1 MKQYRL
7 LRNNKESGPYSAEE
21 LIQSGFKPYD
31 LIWADGKSAAWRY
44 PGEMGEFKMHA
55 PAVEEQPFDR
65 FYKKPSPTESKKES
79 PIPILK
85 ETITPVIKETPA
97 SIASS
102 NFNAIPSI
110 VVKAEKPRIRIKADS
125 RKIEMPVVSEPVIQ
139 KEKIKPVPQEE
150 KIKPALQKEIIKP
163 MFERETVKTT
173 QAITNPGWKDMWLD
187 WEQEK
192 KAISSL
198 NKISVK
204 DHAHEVLETK
214 FSQSLDEIKERY
226 VETVLKPKR
235 ISSIGKSGN
244 LITVFILIAAILGF
258 GMWMGIKWSG
268 NGNTLTQQKIASIQP
283 QSVKTSPENE
293 QPHEQ
298 NLPAAD
304 ETKTSA
310 VNNGTKTSN
319 NENKTSAPSNENS
332 TNPVS
337 QPVAHNTI
345 PAIKKTQTSHSVDEF
360 AESKS
365 VYQPKQKKPV
375 KDFTF
380 QEESKD
386 VEIYNKN
393 VQQNDVAENNVRT
406 EPKKQAPPSGFN
418 HFKPQPKITDFI
430 SVDTYVPSPGSAV
443 GVKLRVQNI
452 SGVAVDMVM
461 VDLHYYDSNG
471 RYQTGAT
478 VYVRNI
484 SAGQTV
490 TVLAPDNSHAV
501 KVNYRIAMISS
512 EKDNMYLIAD

>member
-31 LIWADGKSAAWRY
+31 LIWIDGKSAAWRY
-44 PGEMGEFKMHA
+44 PGEMEEFKLHA

-65 FYKKPSPTESKKES
+65 FYKKPSATESKKES
-79 PIPILK
+79 PIPIAK

-102 NFNAIPSI
+102 SFNAIPSI
-110 VVKAEKPRIRIKADS
+110 AVKAEKPRIRIKADS
-125 RKIEMPVVSEPVIQ
+125 RKIEMNVSSEPVIQ
-139 KEKIKPVPQEE
+139 KEKIKPVIQEE
-150 KIKPALQKEIIKP
+150 KIKPV
-163 MFERETVKTT
+163 FERETVTATQTT
-173 QAITNPGWKDMWLD
+173 TNHGWKDMWLD

-192 KAISSL
+192 KAVSTL
-198 NKISVK
+198 NKISVR
-204 DHAHEVLETK
+204 DHADEVLETK

-226 VETVLKPKR
+226 VETVLKSKR
-235 ISSIGKSGN
+235 TSSRGKSGN
-244 LITVFILIAAILGF
+244 LITSFILIGAILGF
-258 GMWMGIKWSG
+258 GMWMGFKWSG
-268 NGNTLTQQKIASIQP
+268 NGNTLTQQKIANVQP
-283 QSVKTSPENE
+283 HPVKTLPESE
-293 QPHEQ
+293 QPYEQ

-310 VNNGTKTSN
+310 VTNETKTSN
-319 NENKTSAPSNENS
+319 NENKTSVSSKENS

-365 VYQPKQKKPV
+365 VYQPKQKKSV
-375 KDFTF
+375 KDFTP

-386 VEIYNKN
+386 VELYNKN

-406 EPKKQAPPSGFN
+406 EPKKQDPPSGFN

-452 SGVAVDMVM
+452 SSVAVDMVM
-461 VDLHYYDSNG
+461 VDLHYYDANG

-490 TVLAPDNSHAV
+490 TVPAPDNSHAV